1 MAKGLAKAYNELP
14 SWSRGVVGVVTIAAI
29 AFIGYSIYKK
39 RKESVEKKEANVGA
53 KEAEKE
59 LVDLRRKGVM
69 PSYGL
74 SQYESFAQK
83 LAQAMDGCG
92 TTEDSIMAVF
102 KSMKN
107 KADVLSLISAFG
119 VRYYSPCAASQP
131 ISYARWVIN
140 DKTFGGSLQTWF
152 EYDLTSGEISDI
164 NKILESKKIDYK
176 F

>member
-1 MAKGLAKAYNELP
+1 MSKGLTKAYNELP
-14 SWSRGVVGVVTIAAI
+14 PWSRGVVGVVTIAAI
-29 AFIGYSIYKK
+29 AFIGYSIYQR
-39 RKESVEKKEANVGA
+39 RKQSSEKKEANVGA

-59 LVDLRRKGVM
+59 LVDLKRKGVT

-74 SQYESFAQK
+74 SQYESFSQK

-92 TTEDSIMAVF
+92 TTEESIIQVF
-102 KSMKN
+102 QSMKN

-131 ISYARWVIN
+131 ISYTRWVIDN
-140 DKTFGGSLQTWF
+140 KTFGGSLQTWF
-152 EYDLTSGEISDI
+152 EYDLTSGEISKI
-164 NKILESKKIDYK
+164 NKILEAKNIDYK